1 MMAEKAS
8 TEYVVDDKTRR
19 RERFALK
26 ISKNSLAHYEEKYGQ
41 KSSEIMKILQKPS
54 DMKHVKNAQDAEL
67 DDLFDSVVE
76 EIEER
81 QEFIEKMG

>member
-1 MMAEKAS
+1 
-8 TEYVVDDKTRR
+8 
-19 RERFALK
+19 
-26 ISKNSLAHYEEKYGQ
+26 
-41 KSSEIMKILQKPS
+41 
-54 DMKHVKNAQDAEL
+54 MKHVKNAQDAEL

>member
-41 KSSEIMKILQKPS
+41 KSSEIMKIL
-54 DMKHVKNAQDAEL
+54 
-67 DDLFDSVVE
+67 
-76 EIEER
+76 
-81 QEFIEKMG
+81 